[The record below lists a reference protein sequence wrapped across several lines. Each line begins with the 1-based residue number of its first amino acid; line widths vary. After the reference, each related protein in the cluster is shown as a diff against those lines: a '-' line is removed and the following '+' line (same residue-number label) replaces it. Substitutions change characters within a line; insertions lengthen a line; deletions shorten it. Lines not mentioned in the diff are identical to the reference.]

1 MIASAKN
8 KSMLLGG
15 VAFLAL
21 SASANAQSIDTT
33 PSGTESG
40 SSGTGGY

>member
-33 PSGTESG
+33 PQWDGIRFI
-40 SSGTGGY
+40 GGY